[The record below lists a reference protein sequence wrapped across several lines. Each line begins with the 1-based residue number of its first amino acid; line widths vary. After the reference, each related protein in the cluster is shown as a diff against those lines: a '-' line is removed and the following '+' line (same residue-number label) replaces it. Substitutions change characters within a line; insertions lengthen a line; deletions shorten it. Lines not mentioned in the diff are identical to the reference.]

1 MILKFLDRSKA
12 KLLFKLIYLT
22 NDQHICLQESY
33 LSLCVC
39 LQLYYGDELNKKCSG
54 AWILSQDSAGSWV
67 GSWFWMRWKVHLS
80 DHSIPLIS
88 FTCCQLGLLP
98 RQTLEGIFL
107 QNATEDSDLPA
118 AKQWL
123 LLKAFLCDVGVSVPA
138 KLASVSLK

>member
-1 MILKFLDRSKA
+1 M
-12 KLLFKLIYLT
+12 
-22 NDQHICLQESY
+22 
-33 LSLCVC
+33 
-39 LQLYYGDELNKKCSG
+39 
-54 AWILSQDSAGSWV
+54 
-67 GSWFWMRWKVHLS
+67 HLS